1 MSSSLVSLVIEAE
14 QVGLLTGPMKKSWVL
29 DQLGDMD
36 IYQASQASLLI
47 DDMVAVLNSPSTI
60 KLFHDTSTVCLRW
73 CCRGK

>member
-1 MSSSLVSLVIEAE
+1 MSSLVSLVIEAE

-29 DQLGDMD
+29 DQLTDMD
-36 IYQASQASLLI
+36 KNQVSLLI

>member
-1 MSSSLVSLVIEAE
+1 MSSLVSLVIEAE
-14 QVGLLTGPMKKSWVL
+14 QVGLLTGPMKKNWVL
-29 DQLGDMD
+29 DQLKDMD
-36 IYQASQASLLI
+36 KNQASLLI

>member
-1 MSSSLVSLVIEAE
+1 MSSLVSLVIEAE

-29 DQLGDMD
+29 DQLPDMD
-36 IYQASQASLLI
+36 KNQASLLI

>member
-1 MSSSLVSLVIEAE
+1 MSSLVSLVIEAE
-14 QVGLLTGPMKKSWVL
+14 HVGLLTGPMKKSWVL
-29 DQLGDMD
+29 DQLTDMD
-36 IYQASQASLLI
+36 KKQASLLI

>member
-1 MSSSLVSLVIEAE
+1 MSSSLVSLVIQAE
-14 QVGLLTGPMKKSWVL
+14 QVGMLTGPMKKSWVL

-36 IYQASQASLLI
+36 KNQASILI

>member
-1 MSSSLVSLVIEAE
+1 MSSLVSLVIEAE

-29 DQLGDMD
+29 DQLKDMD
-36 IYQASQASLLI
+36 QNQASLLI

>member
-1 MSSSLVSLVIEAE
+1 MSSLVSLVIQAE

-29 DQLGDMD
+29 DKLPDMD
-36 IYQASQASLLI
+36 QNQASLLI

-73 CCRGK
+73 CCRSK

>member
-1 MSSSLVSLVIEAE
+1 MSSLVSLVIEAE

-29 DQLGDMD
+29 DQLKDMD
-36 IYQASQASLLI
+36 QNQASLLI

-60 KLFHDTSTVCLRW
+60 KLFHDTSTICLRW

>member
-1 MSSSLVSLVIEAE
+1 MSSLVSLVIQAE

-29 DQLGDMD
+29 DQLTDMD
-36 IYQASQASLLI
+36 KNQASLLI

>member
-1 MSSSLVSLVIEAE
+1 MSSLVSLVIEAE

-29 DQLGDMD
+29 DQLTDMD
-36 IYQASQASLLI
+36 KNQASLLI

>member
-29 DQLGDMD
+29 DQLKDMD
-36 IYQASQASLLI
+36 QNQASLLI